1 MRKVTL
7 VVSEVCAGA
16 LRQFARELGA
26 RQPAGPAHLT
36 PQWRAISPSVQ
47 LMVDPECRARSVI
60 RDTWAPGV
68 ALALGAYA
76 AHWRERSVAFSV
88 YHTRRIRT
96 SLPRMLKGA
105 DNRFPPRGNPG
116 NIG

>member
-36 PQWRAISPSVQ
+36 PQWRALCPSVP
-47 LMVDPECRARSVI
+47 LIVEPGHRAPSFI
-60 RDTWAPGV
+60 PGTWAPGV
-68 ALALGAYA
+68 ALAPLAFAACLPRALGAFR
-76 AHWRERSVAFSV
+76 AHPHPFIPT
-88 YHTRRIRT
+88 Y
-96 SLPRMLKGA
+96 LPRVV
-105 DNRFPPRGNPG
+105 
-116 NIG
+116 